1 MVSSTKKCRDRI
13 KKLPDNLELVITP
26 FSTTGRTTEG
36 YPGSKTANRVGFL
49 EVELVV

>member
-26 FSTTGRTTEG
+26 FSTTGLTTDG
-36 YPGSKTANRVGFL
+36 YPGSKTAKRVGVL
-49 EVELVV
+49 DLELVV